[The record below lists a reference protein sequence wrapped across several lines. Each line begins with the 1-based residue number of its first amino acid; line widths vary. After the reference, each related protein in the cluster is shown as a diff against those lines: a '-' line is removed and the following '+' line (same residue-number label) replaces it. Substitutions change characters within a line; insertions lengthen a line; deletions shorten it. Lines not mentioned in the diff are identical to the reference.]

1 MRGHVLRR
9 SGRDATRLGARA
21 GRRDVKWFGG
31 GTQKRIAE
39 FKAQRPIGRAFG
51 APGLNCLVLGGGGR
65 EYAIAW
71 ALARASSVANIDA
84 APGNGGM
91 SLFTRTIDVAL
102 SDPSA
107 LQRYIA
113 ASHIDLCVV
122 GPDELVAQG
131 MGDVLRRTGIA
142 VVAPSRDAS
151 RIEWSKTYAKELMA
165 EAGVPTA
172 PWTSYRDADGAR
184 AALAARDGPVVVKAD
199 GLAAGKGVVVAR
211 DRAQA
216 LEAVGSPGVGGGV
229 ILLEEVLEGEEA
241 SLQALVDGDTVVALP
256 PAKDH
261 KRVGE
266 GDTGPNTGGMGAV
279 SPAPALPDDEAQ
291 DLADALIAPV
301 ARELGRR
308 GTPYRGVIFAGLIR
322 TREGWRVLEY
332 NARFGDPEAQV
343 TLPRLEGDFGKLM
356 LALGEGR
363 LAAHVAEDPVRFS
376 ARAAVSVAL
385 CTEGYPALSR
395 NGDPIEIA
403 AEGMPEGVY
412 LMHAGTRRAG
422 SEFVTTGGRALHV
435 VGTGDS
441 VAEARARAYAG
452 VERVSFDGKFYRS
465 DIAMRVGE

>member
-1 MRGHVLRR
+1 MRL
-9 SGRDATRLGARA
+9 
-21 GRRDVKWFGG
+21 FGG
-31 GTQKRIAE
+31 GAKKKIAE
-39 FKAQRPIGRAFG
+39 FKAQRPIARAIG

-71 ALARASSVANIDA
+71 ALARASSVATIDA
-84 APGNGGM
+84 IPGNGGL
-91 SLFTRTIDVAL
+91 SLFARSIDVPLA
-102 SDPSA
+102 DPSA

-113 ASHIDLCVV
+113 ASQIDLCIV

-131 MGDVLRRTGIA
+131 IGDILRRSGIA
-142 VVAPSRDAS
+142 VVAPSRDAA

-172 PWTSYRDADGAR
+172 AWTSYRDADAAR
-184 AALAARDGPVVVKAD
+184 AALAERDGPIVVKAD

-216 LEAVGSPGVGGGV
+216 LEAVGSPGVGGGAIV
-229 ILLEEVLEGEEA
+229 LEEVLEGEEA

-266 GDTGPNTGGMGAV
+266 GETGPNTGGMGAV
-279 SPAPALPDDEAQ
+279 SPVDVLPDDEAQ
-291 DLADALIAPV
+291 GLADELIAPV

-322 TREGWRVLEY
+322 TRGGWRVLEY

-363 LAAHVAEDPVRFS
+363 LAAYVAENPVR
-376 ARAAVSVAL
+376 ANAGAAVSVAL
-385 CTEGYPALSR
+385 CTEGYPAVSR
-395 NGDPIEIA
+395 TGDPIEIA
-403 AEGMPEGVY
+403 PEGMPEGVY
-412 LMHAGTRRAG
+412 LMHAGTRRVG
-422 SEFVTTGGRALHV
+422 SQFVTTGGRALHV
-435 VGTGDS
+435 VGTGDT

-452 VERVSFDGKFYRS
+452 AERVSFHGKFYRS
-465 DIAMRVGE
+465 DIAKPAGDP